1 MKKIVSLTIAAL
13 LIMGLVAGGTW
24 AYFSDTETS
33 STNTISAGT
42 LDLTIGGG
50 NVNYNIL
57 TLTNKVPGDS
67 GQAYAEL
74 KNVGSVT
81 GELDIGKSASGQLAV
96 ANTQGT
102 GGTEYELSGSGEL
115 GAQATMALW
124 IDVNKNSIWDAGT
137 DIGLKNDS
145 TTYTSGALN
154 YQTISSY
161 NGKYWG
167 GSAGV
172 TNLNTNADVW
182 FFISWQIPTS
192 ADNTIQGDSAKISFT
207 FTLEQPAAD

>member
-1 MKKIVSLTIAAL
+1 MKKIVGLTIAAL
-13 LIMGLVAGGTW
+13 LIMGVVGGGTW

-57 TLTNKVPGDS
+57 TLTNRVPGDS

-124 IDVNKNSIWDAGT
+124 IDVNKNSTWNVGT
-137 DIGLKNDS
+137 DIGLKNDG
-145 TTYTSGALN
+145 TTYNSGSLD
-154 YQTISSY
+154 YQTINSY
-161 NGKYWG
+161 NGRYWG

-172 TNLNTNADVW
+172 TNLVSNADVW

-192 ADNTIQGDSAKISFT
+192 ADNTIQGDTVTVGAT
-207 FTLEQPAAD
+207 FILEQAAAD